1 MSESSSIPSQTADQH
16 QRRRKAVLDLLSS
29 GPPRSYSEIR
39 KVAGSHA
46 NIRSLIEDGSIQRLQ
61 LGLYGLPER
70 DAAWDS
76 LASFSLRY
84 PAAVVCL
91 ASAAGFHGLTS
102 QNPHE
107 IWAAFPYEQSLP
119 RNGELACRGF
129 RWRQPA
135 MTAGVEVFDA
145 GNGPVRMTNPARTV
159 VDFLR
164 TMNRT
169 GETEAAMEA
178 LGNFKGRMADVI
190 RIARELGAE
199 KAVAP
204 YATAAQGLGRGR

>member
-1 MSESSSIPSQTADQH
+1 MSESGSNHGNVAVQ
-16 QRRRKAVLDLLSS
+16 RRKAVLDLLSD
-29 GPPRSYSEIR
+29 GPPRSYSDIR
-39 KVAGSHA
+39 KAAGSHA
-46 NIRSLIEDGSIQRLQ
+46 HIRSLIEEGAIQRLP

-70 DAAWDS
+70 DASWDS

-84 PAAVVCL
+84 PSAVACLSTAA
-91 ASAAGFHGLTS
+91 AFHGLTS

-119 RNGELACRGF
+119 RNSELACRGF
-129 RWRQPA
+129 RWRGAA
-135 MTAGVEVFDA
+135 MSAGVEAFA
-145 GNGPVRMTNPARTV
+145 TGGGSVRMTNPARTV
-159 VDFLR
+159 VDLLR
-164 TMNRT
+164 TMGRS

-178 LGNFKGRMADVI
+178 LGNYRGRMADVI

-199 KAVAP
+199 RTVAP

>member
-1 MSESSSIPSQTADQH
+1 MSDLGTPPGNIAAE
-16 QRRRKAVLDLLSS
+16 RRKAVLDLLSG

-39 KVAGSHA
+39 RVAGSHLP
-46 NIRSLIEDGSIQRLQ
+46 IRALIDEGAIQKLP

-70 DAAWDS
+70 DASWDS

-84 PAAVVCL
+84 PSAVVCL
-91 ASAAGFHGLTS
+91 ATAAAFHGLTN

-119 RNGELACRGF
+119 RNSELSCRGF
-129 RWRQPA
+129 RWRGPA
-135 MTAGVEVFDA
+135 MTAGVETFQT
-145 GNGPVRMTNPARTV
+145 GGGSVRMTNPARTV

-164 TMNRT
+164 MMNRS

-178 LGNFKGRMADVI
+178 LGNYRGRMADVI
-190 RIARELGAE
+190 AVARELGAE
-199 KAVAP
+199 RSVVP
-204 YATAAQGLGRGR
+204 YTTAAMGLGRNR